1 MVSVP
6 VDLKKLS
13 DVVDKEVV
21 KKDVYD
27 ELVKK
32 VNAIQTTDTSNEDK
46 KADYDT
52 KIEELEK
59 KIMITTHD
67 HGKYNTNQEFNKLTS
82 ENFSAGLKQANLAN
96 KNDIDDFVK
105 NQILIMNLSK
115 KITLDNSWITKLFSI
130 CSN

>member
-67 HGKYNTNQEFNKLTS
+67 HGKYNTNQEFNVRKFFCRTKTS
-82 ENFSAGLKQANLAN
+82 KFSKQ
-96 KNDIDDFVK
+96 K
-105 NQILIMNLSK
+105 
-115 KITLDNSWITKLFSI
+115 
-130 CSN
+130 

>member
-46 KADYDT
+46 KDT